1 MNAGD
6 IKGHINRGS
15 LLSFV
20 KNLRLLG
27 LERKQKNMEEKSV
40 AIKGMTCGHC
50 EGRVSKEISSIPGVI
65 GVSASADNGNAIIT
79 SNLEISEDAIERAV
93 QAAGYSLLR

>member
-1 MNAGD
+1 VNAGD

-27 LERKQKNMEEKSV
+27 LERKQMNLEEKSV

-50 EGRVSKEISSIPGVI
+50 EGRVSKEILSIPGVI